1 MIYFDNAATSWPKPP
16 GVIEAMV
23 HFMEEVGANPGRSGH
38 RLSVEAGR
46 IVYETREALA
56 ELFNIEDPLRIAFGY
71 NVTEGLNLALRGYL
85 RPGDHVITSSMEHN
99 SVMRPLRA
107 LEREGVELTV
117 VACSLEGFLD
127 PDDVEAAIQP
137 NTVMVI
143 LNHGSNVVGSLLP
156 VAEAGRICRQHDLL
170 LLVDAA
176 QTAGA
181 YPIDVEADNIDLLGF
196 TGHKALCGP
205 MGTGGLYIG
214 PRVDLERLEPLKRG
228 GTGSRSEMEEQPDFL
243 PDMCESGTANTVGL
257 AGLGAGVRFVLE
269 QGVEKIR
276 RHEETLTAQLI
287 EGLKTIPSTGS
298 GQAPSTG
305 SGQAPSTGPSAG
317 SGQGSGRRPGVT
329 VYGGHDATRQTA
341 TVSFNVAGLEP
352 SEVGLRL
359 DEEYGILCRVGLHCA
374 PSAHKTIG
382 TFPTGTVRFG
392 LSYFNTE
399 EEVELAL
406 RAVREMAS

>member
-23 HFMEEVGANPGRSGH
+23 HFMKEVGANPGRSGH

-56 ELFNIEDPLRIAFGY
+56 ELFNVEDPLRIAFGY
-71 NVTEGLNLALRGYL
+71 NVTEGLNLALRGTL

-117 VACSLEGFLD
+117 VACSPEGFLD
-127 PDDVEAAIQP
+127 PADVEAAIRS
-137 NTVMVI
+137 NTVMVV
-143 LNHGSNVVGSLLP
+143 LNHASNVVGSLLP

-181 YPIDVEADNIDLLGF
+181 YPIDVEADQIDLLGF

-214 PRVDLERLEPLKRG
+214 PRVDLQRLEPLKRG

-243 PDMCESGTANTVGL
+243 PDMCESGTANAVGL

-269 QGVEKIR
+269 QGVENIR
-276 RHEETLTAQLI
+276 RHEEKLTAQLI
-287 EGLKTIPSTGS
+287 EGLQTI
-298 GQAPSTG
+298 
-305 SGQAPSTGPSAG
+305 
-317 SGQGSGRRPGVT
+317 PGVT
-329 VYGGHDATRQTA
+329 LYGGRDAARQAA
-341 TVSFNVAGLEP
+341 TVSFNIVGLEP
-352 SEVGLRL
+352 SEVGLQL

-392 LSYFNTE
+392 LSYLSTE
-399 EEVELAL
+399 EEVEAAL
-406 RAVREMAS
+406 RAVREMAG